1 MNDWVHALT
10 RPAKSLGLFPNLLAC
25 HISWMPAEEVGLL
38 DQRQDIGAH
47 SKAGSRQPG
56 LPHSKGEKTSQTR
69 YFRIRKVRAVTGV
82 DGAGALMERTAP
94 RGGEAVWGGTC

>member
-47 SKAGSRQPG
+47 SKAGSRQPAAWASSFQG
-56 LPHSKGEKTSQTR
+56 GKNKPDKILSDQEGESS
-69 YFRIRKVRAVTGV
+69 
-82 DGAGALMERTAP
+82 D
-94 RGGEAVWGGTC
+94 WC